1 MPPPITK
8 QIIEVIAAI
17 AMLGLPGLMVRQR
30 RSADQRGFA
39 PKTLRFCAI
48 AMLIPL
54 LLIFGLEGALDQ
66 ATIGTLVGGLMGYV
80 LGAAAMSPTS
90 AANKDLIN
98 TRVKFREGSTQPI
111 RPATASQ

>member
-1 MPPPITK
+1 MPPGVTK

-17 AMLGLPGLMVRQR
+17 AMLGLPGLMVWQNK
-30 RSADQRGFA
+30 SADQRGFA

-80 LGAAAMSPTS
+80 LGAAAERGQG
-90 AANKDLIN
+90 DY
-98 TRVKFREGSTQPI
+98 
-111 RPATASQ
+111 